1 MNQEL
6 ITIQKNNLP
15 EGWNI
20 YKMEEVCDLKT
31 GGTPSKS
38 HPEYFGGNI
47 KWIVSGDVNKEFIYD
62 VEGRIT
68 ELGLKNSNARI
79 LPIDSVLI
87 ALNGQGNTR
96 GTVAVLKIEA
106 TCNQSII
113 SFTPKNREQLD
124 YMFLF
129 YYFKS
134 VYQKL
139 RNLTG
144 DKERSGLSMRVL
156 KPFPVI
162 IPPID
167 MQKMIINR
175 LEKQMAQ
182 IEMMKK
188 ETERQKDAAENI
200 FQCCLREI
208 YGNITQRKILKTLC
222 METDTRSPQKE
233 PDKYFDYIDIGGI
246 DNNIKCIVDTKKI
259 LGKNAPS
266 RARNVVLQNDIIL
279 STTRPNLNAV
289 AIVGKDLSNQI
300 ASTGFCVLRCSWE
313 LFPKYLFYYS
323 QSIEFINKLSDL
335 VNGALYPAVTDKQV
349 FQQEIPFVT
358 LNQQKEIA
366 KLLDKKSE
374 EIVYLRN
381 QIQNQ
386 LTAINQLPASI
397 LNEVFGKYP
406 INS

>member
-134 VYQKL
+134 VSQKL

-323 QSIEFINKLSDL
+323 QSIEFINKISDL